1 LGGAFPRGCFLI
13 KKCRFGFNSKQ
24 ANASFG
30 NGLFAINRLLYLVS
44 MFRIIETRKAKSK
57 MKLSL
62 SNGLF
67 SRLSLNANFA
77 AVKQLGFE
85 NIEFNMKAIRKE
97 HDRDVY
103 REQKALA
110 ASGLHSLTL
119 HSAILHVKDPI
130 EVHQAV
136 YYGKISLECARALD
150 VSLMT
155 VHSDVSKKMP
165 RSLRERCLNEIFNDE
180 IKPFAKKL
188 GIKLALENLSYT
200 STGFGK
206 NVEQLEEVLSV
217 IDGGGDMGITF
228 DLCHALETKQTD
240 NLLGKYGKRVCNV
253 HMANKAHKPFIEPK
267 AELLSFLTKLHGY
280 GYDGPITLELA
291 HDTPMEEIAKS
302 KALFDRLLSE
312 F

>member
-1 LGGAFPRGCFLI
+1 LLA
-13 KKCRFGFNSKQ
+13 
-24 ANASFG
+24 
-30 NGLFAINRLLYLVS
+30 GL
-44 MFRIIETRKAKSK
+44 TR

-62 SNGLF
+62 SNGVF
-67 SRLSLNANFA
+67 SKLSLNGNFA
-77 AVKQLGFE
+77 AVKQLGFK
-85 NIEFNMKAIRKE
+85 NIEFNMKAIKKE

-110 ASGLHSLTL
+110 ASGLNCLTL

-136 YYGKISLECARALD
+136 YYGKISLECARALG
-150 VSLMT
+150 VSLMV
-155 VHSDVSKKMP
+155 VHSNVSKKLP
-165 RSLRERCLNEIFNDE
+165 RNVMERCLNEVFNDE

-217 IDGGGDMGITF
+217 IDDGCMGITF
-228 DLCHALETKQTD
+228 DLCHALETKQVD
-240 NLLGKYGKRVCNV
+240 NLLEKYGSRVCNV
-253 HMANKAHKPFIEPK
+253 HMADKAHKPFIEPK
-267 AELLSFLTKLHGY
+267 TELMSFLARLHSY
-280 GYDGPITLELA
+280 GYDGPITLELL
-291 HDTPMEEIAKS
+291 HDTPMKEIAKS
-302 KALFDRLLSE
+302 KALFDRLLRE